1 MLHVAVYAYPV
12 LRLPLYIKSSCLYCS
27 CTYGFGSSVK
37 LVNSAT
43 LAVDITT
50 TTVVTLEHLKA
61 WLWWLGLVDY
71 CIILIRPLLQLKW
84 LQGCTLHCKWRP
96 TIQPSMFVL
105 WNSYCVSC
113 TLQHCC
119 AHCAD
124 TVASGILAKL
134 AHSSHIG
141 MVSPAHCTPLGHYIC
156 VQLMHCAVSNAKLI
170 EALQCPMCNWETK
183 PWNDC
188 TKLIQH
194 TVHLQHC
201 CILDFSEVHFNP
213 ELCNVLMSPSITL
226 HISE

>member
-1 MLHVAVYAYPV
+1 MAGVSWLLHNFDKASVAAEVITGVYS
-12 LRLPLYIKSSCLYCS
+12 PLQME
-27 CTYGFGSSVK
+27 T
-37 LVNSAT
+37 NN
-43 LAVDITT
+43 TT
-50 TTVVTLEHLKA
+50 QYV
-61 WLWWLGLVDY
+61 
-71 CIILIRPLLQLKW
+71 CIMKQ
-84 LQGCTLHCKWRP
+84 
-96 TIQPSMFVL
+96 F
-105 WNSYCVSC
+105 YCVSC

-119 AHCAD
+119 AHCVD

-156 VQLMHCAVSNAKLI
+156 VQLMHCAVSNANLI
-170 EALQCPMCNWETK
+170 EALQCPMCNWEKK

-188 TKLIQH
+188 TKLIQY